1 MCICMHMT
9 KIISITNSVY
19 EKLKRLKKGRSFSQE
34 IDELVENAASS
45 KKGDLKELFK
55 YAGILSDEEAEEL
68 RKIVAEGRKNAK
80 ARVFKSY

>member
-1 MCICMHMT
+1 MHMT

-68 RKIVAEGRKNAK
+68 REIVAEGRKNAK

>member
-1 MCICMHMT
+1 MHMT

-80 ARVFKSY
+80 ARVFNSC

>member
-1 MCICMHMT
+1 MHMT

-55 YAGILSDEEAEEL
+55 YAGILSAEEAEEL